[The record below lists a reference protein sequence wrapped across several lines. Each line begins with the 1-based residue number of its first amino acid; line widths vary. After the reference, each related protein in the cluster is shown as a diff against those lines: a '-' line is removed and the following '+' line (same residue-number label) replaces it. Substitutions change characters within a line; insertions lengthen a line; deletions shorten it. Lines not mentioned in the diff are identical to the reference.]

1 MITHTDCRSDR
12 GKTVALIDTI
22 ITACEFIMGRSL
34 DDAGVNE
41 ALLDL
46 SSHTGFKLILA
57 RLEEL
62 KEGK

>member
-22 ITACEFIMGRSL
+22 ITACEFIQDRSL
-34 DDAGVNE
+34 DEASVNE

-46 SSHTGFKLILA
+46 SSHTGFIMILA
-57 RLEEL
+57 RLESL